1 MNDEV
6 KKILNMVE
14 SGKISVEDG
23 EKLISSLGNE
33 TTAVKNYSPSTK
45 KFIKVEVYN
54 KDDDI
59 NEEETKVK
67 INIPLNL
74 AKTMLRM
81 NSIKNQISLN
91 ADDIT
96 IDFDEIISLLENDV
110 DGELVNIESNTARV
124 RIWIE

>member
-6 KKILNMVE
+6 KRILNMVE

-23 EKLISSLGNE
+23 EKLISSLGKE
-33 TTAVKNYSPSTK
+33 TSVTSNYSPSNK

-54 KDDDI
+54 KDDDGD
-59 NEEETKVK
+59 EEETKVK

-81 NSIKNQISLN
+81 NLIKNQISLN

-96 IDFDEIISLLENDV
+96 IDFEEIISLIENDI
-110 DGELVNIESNTARV
+110 DGELVNIESSTARV